1 MKKTKYF
8 EGWYIKHQSEQG
20 MIAFIPSI
28 HLLEKGTGYASIQV
42 ITKND
47 SYSFRFSLNETDIE
61 TNRFYVRIGDN
72 LFTEKG
78 IHINLKNDKITIK
91 GKIAYSPFTKLQGNI
106 MGIFHYIPFMQCSHD
121 IISLYHRTKGTL
133 TINGETINFC
143 GGTGYIE
150 RDSGNSFPK
159 NYLWTEC
166 QWEWEQGDKNCV
178 VAAAAHIPFLSTSFQ
193 GCICCVLYKGK
204 QYRLATY
211 NGAKIISNTEKQLI
225 LSKAPYMLKVNVL
238 DTNPHKLEA
247 PTDGNLERTILES
260 PVCKVRYEFYKRG
273 LCMFDIVSEQAG
285 FEFVP

>member
-28 HLLEKGTGYASIQV
+28 HLLGKETGYGSIQV
-42 ITKND
+42 ITKD
-47 SYSFRFSLNETDIE
+47 ASYSFRFSLKDIDIE
-61 TNRFYVRIGDN
+61 TNRFYVRMGEN

-78 IHINLKNDKITIK
+78 IHINLKNDRVTIQ
-91 GKIAYSPFTKLQGNI
+91 GKVAYSSFTKLRGNI

-133 TINGETINFC
+133 KINGQTLSFQ

-159 NYLWTEC
+159 NYVWTEN
-166 QWEWEQGDKNCV
+166 QWQYGDKNCV
-178 VAAAAHIPFLSTSFQ
+178 VAAVAHIPFWGISFQ
-193 GCICCVLYKGK
+193 GCICCILYKGR

-211 NGAKIISNTEKQLI
+211 NGAKVISNTGKQLI
-225 LSKAPYMLKVNVL
+225 LSKAPYTLKVNVL
-238 DTNPHKLEA
+238 ETNPQKLDA
-247 PTDGNLERTILES
+247 PIDGNLERTIMES
-260 PVCKVRYEFYKRG
+260 PVCKARYEFYKSG
-273 LCMFDIVSEQAG
+273 ICMFDIVSEQAS